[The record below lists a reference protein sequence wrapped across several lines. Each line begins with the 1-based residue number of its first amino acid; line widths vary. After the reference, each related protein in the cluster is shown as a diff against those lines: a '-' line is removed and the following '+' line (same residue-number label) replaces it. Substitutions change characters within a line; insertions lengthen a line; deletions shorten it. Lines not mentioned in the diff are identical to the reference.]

1 MDAAEKIA
9 AEYADVVYLGVGLHG
24 GYGSAQRM
32 YVKRG
37 YIPDGTGVWYG
48 EKVCPQYAE
57 CCNDDDLVLYF
68 SKKSVSTGLEM
79 FELRNFA
86 DDFVIQS
93 KNILGDNLTG
103 IYLHGSAAMGCFNA
117 RKSDIDLLVV
127 VKDAVSDEIKRRYM
141 DMVVAMNQRAPEK
154 GIELSIVKESVC
166 NPFVYPT
173 PFELH
178 FSIAHLNWY
187 ILNPEDYVNRMK
199 GTDKDLAAHCTIIY
213 HRGKTLYGRDI
224 KSVFS
229 EVSSEDYMDSIWSDI
244 ENAKDEIVENA
255 MYIILNLCRVL
266 AYKKE
271 RLILSKQEGGEWAI
285 NEIAATEYKKLISEA
300 LNEYQTGDPMALNHS
315 AATEFAEYMLK
326 QIKS

>member
-1 MDAAEKIA
+1 
-9 AEYADVVYLGVGLHG
+9 
-24 GYGSAQRM
+24 
-32 YVKRG
+32 
-37 YIPDGTGVWYG
+37 
-48 EKVCPQYAE
+48 
-57 CCNDDDLVLYF
+57 
-68 SKKSVSTGLEM
+68 M
-79 FELRNFA
+79 FEFRSFI
-86 DDFVIQS
+86 DDFVMQS

-127 VKDAVSDEIKRRYM
+127 VKNAVSDEIKRQYM

-187 ILNPEDYVNRMK
+187 TSDPEDYVKKMK
-199 GTDKDLAAHCTIIY
+199 GTDQDLAAHCTIIY

-244 ENAKDEIVENA
+244 ENAKDEIVDNA
-255 MYIILNLCRVL
+255 MYIVLNLCRVL
-266 AYKKE
+266 AYKRE
-271 RLILSKQEGGEWAI
+271 SLILSKQEGGEWAI
-285 NEIAATEYKKLISEA
+285 KDIVVSEYQKLISEA
-300 LNEYQTGDPMALNHS
+300 LNEYQTGEPMSFKPS
-315 AATEFAEYMLK
+315 AATGFAEYMLQ